1 MSLVRIMTR
10 IRKQPRKTSD
20 LGLPVEYP
28 VSTILKQVEVW
39 GIQQT
44 SEERENDGMSDQ
56 IETIEKSRK
65 DVADIVEVHGGHVVP
80 GCEVEKLVSQT
91 RPVPG
96 GSARV
101 INGMD
106 SAVER
111 EQVAADSARLIVD
124 TAMAMVDQKYSM
136 KVSDSTS
143 HGETTQEDDN
153 TTTRHYVRRSL
164 RKTRVSGRGSLLNTS
179 QNDELP
185 CIPKVRSIN
194 LLSTFRCI
202 SSAPPDRYSLLKNVR
217 SR

>member
-10 IRKQPRKTSD
+10 IRKQPRKISD

-28 VSTILKQVEVW
+28 VSTILKQVDVW
-39 GIQQT
+39 GIQQI

-65 DVADIVEVHGGHVVP
+65 DVADIVEVHAGHVVP
-80 GCEVEKLVSQT
+80 GFELEKLVSQA
-91 RPVPG
+91 RSVLG
-96 GSARV
+96 GRARV

-106 SAVER
+106 SEVER

-124 TAMAMVDQKYSM
+124 TAMAMVDQKYFM

-164 RKTRVSGRGSLLNTS
+164 RKTRVSGRGSVLNTS
-179 QNDELP
+179 QSDELNVTP
-185 CIPKVRSIN
+185 CVPKV
-194 LLSTFRCI
+194 
-202 SSAPPDRYSLLKNVR
+202 
-217 SR
+217 